1 MTLDDNIVVDVGRT
15 LVKPWKDDI
24 PWQSAMAVTVVFV
37 LLVWWATDALL
48 IHGRLLKAAEALI
61 PGD

>member
-1 MTLDDNIVVDVGRT
+1 MTLQDNMLVDVGRY
-15 LVKPWKDDI
+15 LVKPWKEDVN
-24 PWQSAMAVTVVFV
+24 PYAALGVCLVFL